1 MKRTKERFDKVLD
14 PYQKLEGLS
23 GCISFPGEDLG
34 TKFYSLGLFLQIMLP
49 EYNIKKKYKSNG
61 LNNK

>member
-14 PYQKLEGLS
+14 SAEKLEGIS

-34 TKFYSLGLFLQIMLP
+34 NNQKHFFYFFRL
-49 EYNIKKKYKSNG
+49 
-61 LNNK
+61 

>member
-34 TKFYSLGLFLQIMLP
+34 TKFYSLGLFL
-49 EYNIKKKYKSNG
+49 
-61 LNNK
+61 